1 MKKKLVLR
9 CLLGAPVGFAVSM
22 IITVIISL
30 VIGDGNYY
38 PIVPQMAE
46 NFGSEINAVVVQMIL
61 SFLYGASWA
70 GASLIWQKE
79 EWSLLRQ
86 TFTHLIVCSV
96 FTFPVAYV
104 CYWMPHNLT
113 GVLSYFGI
121 FFVIY
126 FSIWISQYISIKSKI
141 KKMNKKI
148 AK

>member
-1 MKKKLVLR
+1 MKVEIKVDKSLTEPR
-9 CLLGAPVGFAVSM
+9 
-22 IITVIISL
+22 VIIET
-30 VIGDGNYY
+30 N
-38 PIVPQMAE
+38 
-46 NFGSEINAVVVQMIL
+46 EITQ
-61 SFLYGASWA
+61 
-70 GASLIWQKE
+70 E

-126 FSIWISQYISIKSKI
+126 FSIWISQHISIKSKI